1 MTQYYTTLWL
11 AKGKENKTERKQVRI
26 SADWRQS
33 IKLFTSMSEKLN
45 SGLPFH
51 VKETVTLFVSLR
63 GRKCRFW
70 TFLQF
75 SGWRANPII
84 HSYQL
89 SFRFVHKEI
98 CHHMEVP
105 ILQRGAG
112 LDCYQKRPKTTPAC
126 GLREICS
133 RGERVEIQRLA

>member
-11 AKGKENKTERKQVRI
+11 AKGTENKTERKQVRI

-33 IKLFTSMSEKLN
+33 IKLFTSMSEELN

-51 VKETVTLFVSLR
+51 VEVTVTLFVSLR

-70 TFLQF
+70 SFLQF

-84 HSYQL
+84 HK
-89 SFRFVHKEI
+89 VI
-98 CHHMEVP
+98 
-105 ILQRGAG
+105 
-112 LDCYQKRPKTTPAC
+112 
-126 GLREICS
+126 
-133 RGERVEIQRLA
+133 IQVCA